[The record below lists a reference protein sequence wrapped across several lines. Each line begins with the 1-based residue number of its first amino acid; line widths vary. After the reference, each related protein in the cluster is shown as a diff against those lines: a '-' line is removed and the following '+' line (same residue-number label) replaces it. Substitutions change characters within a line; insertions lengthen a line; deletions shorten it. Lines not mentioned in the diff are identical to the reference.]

1 MNLAGRG
8 VQDVGV
14 DARHEEHT
22 GASDPKIKQT
32 STLGAARAEDHAHIN
47 TVDASSK
54 LHTASGLLP
63 K

>member
-8 VQDVGV
+8 VLDVGV

>member
-1 MNLAGRG
+1 M
-8 VQDVGV
+8 QDGGV

-32 STLGAARAEDHAHIN
+32 STLGAARAEDHADIN